1 MQNTV
6 PVVTG
11 WADAIFLALAG
22 ALNTLLAFLPRLI
35 GALVILLVGWL
46 IARVVGGVVTRALR
60 AVRFNQVA
68 QKAEIDGFLQKAGV
82 RLDPAAVVGRLAY
95 WFLFLIF
102 VGAAFNAFGL
112 TQVNVIINQVVGFIP
127 NVIVAMI
134 VLLLGALAANFVA
147 NLVRGA
153 SGSARIGDPNL
164 LGTLARGA
172 VLTFAVLIALDQ
184 LEIAPTIINTLWT
197 ALLGAIAVAAALAF
211 GLGGQGVA
219 KQMVEGWYARRAE
232 VGEKAGQLA
241 DAAKRQTPSAGP
253 PSNGADA
260 RPATPATATTYT
272 VSPTGERSGV

>member
-46 IARVVGGVVTRALR
+46 IARVVGGIVTRALR

-68 QKAEIDGFLQKAGV
+68 QRAEIDGFLQKAGV
-82 RLDPAAVVGRLAY
+82 QMDPSAVVGRLAY

-127 NVIVAMI
+127 NVVVAMI
-134 VLLLGALAANFVA
+134 VLLLGALIANFVA

-153 SGSARIGDPNL
+153 SGSARIGDPKL
-164 LGTLARGA
+164 LGTIARAA
-172 VLTFAVLIALDQ
+172 VLTFATLIALDQ

-197 ALLGAIAVAAALAF
+197 ALIGTFAVAIALAF
-211 GLGGQGVA
+211 GLGGREVA
-219 KQMVEGWYARRAE
+219 ARILEDWYSKRGEVADKASRMASAARTQSGDTSPRPIGGAPGSR
-232 VGEKAGQLA
+232 VG
-241 DAAKRQTPSAGP
+241 
-253 PSNGADA
+253 
-260 RPATPATATTYT
+260 
-272 VSPTGERSGV
+272 